1 MKSIGR
7 FFYRVFFWTYN
18 RGSWQW
24 DLMCL
29 LLLVIIFGTPRNF
42 LEKYSSHPMSPNEI
56 WSHLIERLRSLF

>member
-1 MKSIGR
+1 MNRIGR

-29 LLLVIIFGTPRNF
+29 FFLIIIFGIPRNF
-42 LEKYSSHPMSPNEI
+42 LEKYSTHPMTPAEI
-56 WSHLIERLRSLF
+56 YSFLIDSLKAFF

>member
-1 MKSIGR
+1 MSNLRR

-29 LLLVIIFGTPRNF
+29 FFLVIIFGTPRDF
-42 LEKYSSHPMSPNEI
+42 LAKYSLHPMTPLEI
-56 WSHLIERLRSLF
+56 RTSLAALMKALF